1 MRTGTAEQLHWLDQ
15 TTINGDLETGLL
27 LMERASRGLTDVAL
41 QYLENEAEEGELPWA
56 AVFCGTG
63 NNGGDGVAC
72 ARMLH
77 EAGVKVRAFLVGK
90 REKMTPDSKANEQRL
105 NACGVQ
111 LEDFDPE
118 DVDQHLFTC
127 AAHVVIDALFGIGLG
142 RDLAGDVVTAVEWI
156 NESDGI
162 VIATDIPSGVQAN
175 TGCVM
180 GTAVQADATVTFTM
194 AKPGHI
200 IGDGGLCTGALYI
213 VDIGLDSILVDSLNY
228 PVTILEEDTVR
239 KLLPQRP
246 RDGHKGTFGKVLL
259 LAGSKPYP
267 GAPIMASHTAT
278 HSGAG
283 LVFLGIPETIYPI
296 TALKCVEEMPVA
308 LPDEQ
313 GALGEASVPVIL
325 EKLAEMQAALI
336 GPGLGK
342 LPQTQEVVKQVL
354 KRCACPVVLDADGI
368 NAIAGHMDV
377 LDSRSAPTVLTP
389 HDGEFHPHRAVAGE
403 GSLEY
408 SFGLCQSPSLR
419 FGLEGT
425 PHHRGRPGWQS
436 VSEHHRKRWPGQRR
450 QRRCAGRTH
459 HLLPGTGHGR
469 PGSGSR
475 RCLGPRQGWG
485 SNGGTVWP
493 PRDDGQQRD
502 VGGHPCCTQRAG
514 ITLFEG
520 EFHENVASEP
530 AIVDRNER
538 PPADRLHR
546 RWEQYQG

>member
-41 QYLENEAEEGELPWA
+41 QYLEDEAEEGELPWA

-162 VIATDIPSGVQAN
+162 VIAADIPSGVQAN
-175 TGCVM
+175 TGCIM

-389 HDGEFHPHRAVAGE
+389 HDGEFHTLTGQWPGKDRLSTALDFAKAHHCVLVLKGHRTIVAGPDGRAYLNTTGNDGLAKG
-403 GSLEY
+403 GSGDVLAGLITSFLAQGMDTLEAAAAAVWVHGKAGDQMAEQY
-408 SFGLCQSPSLR
+408 GRRGMTASNVM
-419 FGLEGT
+419 LEG
-425 PHHRGRPGWQS
+425 
-436 VSEHHRKRWPGQRR
+436 
-450 QRRCAGRTH
+450 
-459 HLLPGTGHGR
+459 
-469 PGSGSR
+469 
-475 RCLGPRQGWG
+475 
-485 SNGGTVWP
+485 
-493 PRDDGQQRD
+493 
-502 VGGHPCCTQRAG
+502 
-514 ITLFEG
+514 I
-520 EFHENVASEP
+520 P
-530 AIVDRNER
+530 AVLKE
-538 PPADRLHR
+538 L
-546 RWEQYQG
+546 E

>member
-41 QYLENEAEEGELPWA
+41 QYLENEAEESELPWA

-156 NESDGI
+156 NERDGM
-162 VIATDIPSGVQAN
+162 VIAADIPSGVQAN

-228 PVTILEEDTVR
+228 PVTWRRTRCESCS
-239 KLLPQRP
+239 P
-246 RDGHKGTFGKVLL
+246 
-259 LAGSKPYP
+259 S
-267 GAPIMASHTAT
+267 APETAT
-278 HSGAG
+278 RAP
-283 LVFLGIPETIYPI
+283 LGRFSCWLAASPI
-296 TALKCVEEMPVA
+296 
-308 LPDEQ
+308 
-313 GALGEASVPVIL
+313 
-325 EKLAEMQAALI
+325 QA
-336 GPGLGK
+336 P
-342 LPQTQEVVKQVL
+342 
-354 KRCACPVVLDADGI
+354 
-368 NAIAGHMDV
+368 
-377 LDSRSAPTVLTP
+377 
-389 HDGEFHPHRAVAGE
+389 
-403 GSLEY
+403 
-408 SFGLCQSPSLR
+408 PS
-419 FGLEGT
+419 
-425 PHHRGRPGWQS
+425 
-436 VSEHHRKRWPGQRR
+436 
-450 QRRCAGRTH
+450 
-459 HLLPGTGHGR
+459 
-469 PGSGSR
+469 
-475 RCLGPRQGWG
+475 
-485 SNGGTVWP
+485 WP
-493 PRDDGQQRD
+493 P
-502 VGGHPCCTQRAG
+502 T
-514 ITLFEG
+514 
-520 EFHENVASEP
+520 
-530 AIVDRNER
+530 
-538 PPADRLHR
+538 PPPTAVRVWSFWAFR
-546 RWEQYQG
+546 RRFIPSPL

>member
-41 QYLENEAEEGELPWA
+41 QYLEDEAEEGELPWA

-162 VIATDIPSGVQAN
+162 VIAADIPSGVQAN

-342 LPQTQEVVKQVL
+342 LRLPRGLGRRRHTRHRRAYGCTGQP
-354 KRCACPVVLDADGI
+354 KRSHRPDAPRWRI
-368 NAIAGHMDV
+368 
-377 LDSRSAPTVLTP
+377 P
-389 HDGEFHPHRAVAGE
+389 HPHRAVAGE

-459 HLLPGTGHGR
+459 HLLPGTGYGR

-493 PRDDGQQRD
+493 PRDGGQQRD

>member
-41 QYLENEAEEGELPWA
+41 QYLEDEAEEGELPWA

-77 EAGVKVRAFLVGK
+77 E
-90 REKMTPDSKANEQRL
+90 
-105 NACGVQ
+105 
-111 LEDFDPE
+111 EDFDPE

-162 VIATDIPSGVQAN
+162 VIAADIPSGVQAN

-213 VDIGLDSILVDSLNY
+213 VDIGLDSILVDSLTY

-389 HDGEFHPHRAVAGE
+389 HDGEFHTLTGQWPGKDRLSTALDFAKAHHCVLVLKGHRTIVAGPDGRAYLNTTGNDGLAKG
-403 GSLEY
+403 GSGDVLAGLITSFLAQGMDALEAAAAAVWVHGKAGDQMAEQY
-408 SFGLCQSPSLR
+408 GRRGMTASNVM
-419 FGLEGT
+419 LEG
-425 PHHRGRPGWQS
+425 
-436 VSEHHRKRWPGQRR
+436 
-450 QRRCAGRTH
+450 
-459 HLLPGTGHGR
+459 
-469 PGSGSR
+469 
-475 RCLGPRQGWG
+475 
-485 SNGGTVWP
+485 
-493 PRDDGQQRD
+493 
-502 VGGHPCCTQRAG
+502 
-514 ITLFEG
+514 I
-520 EFHENVASEP
+520 P
-530 AIVDRNER
+530 AVLKE
-538 PPADRLHR
+538 L
-546 RWEQYQG
+546 E